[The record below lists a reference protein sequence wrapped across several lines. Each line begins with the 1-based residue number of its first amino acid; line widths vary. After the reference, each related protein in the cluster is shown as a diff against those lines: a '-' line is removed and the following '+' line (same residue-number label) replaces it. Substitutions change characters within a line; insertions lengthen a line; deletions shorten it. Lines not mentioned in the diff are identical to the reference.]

1 MAICKLKRGASEEIS
16 PADALSSDFQP
27 LEVRENRGL
36 PFKPLNLWF
45 SVMAAWVVLIPKP
58 VRIYRR
64 AYVIWISLFHII
76 IQCLNTE
83 NNGQKTFTGKKSCKT
98 DQIIRCQS
106 HKTVNVCCPRLV
118 TGQGSYGHHLFQF
131 LPQSY
136 EEGLLSPPLR
146 KLRQEDVCGI
156 S

>member
-1 MAICKLKRGASEEIS
+1 MAIYKPKRGASEEIS
-16 PADALSSDFQP
+16 PADALIWDFQP

-36 PFKPLNLWF
+36 SFKPLNLWY
-45 SVMAAWVVLIPKP
+45 SVMAAWVDLIPKP
-58 VRIYRR
+58 IRIYRKV
-64 AYVIWISLFHII
+64 YVIWKSLFRII

-83 NNGQKTFTGKKSCKT
+83 NNGQKTFTGKKSRKT
-98 DQIIRCQS
+98 DQIIGCRS
-106 HKTVNVCCPRLV
+106 HNTANVCCPRLV
-118 TGQGSYGHHLFQF
+118 TGQGSGHHLFQF

-146 KLRQEDVCGI
+146 KLRQEDICGI